1 MQNQINA
8 LKNVLIQEFFKLYE
22 QHQDD
27 HIYACT
33 LAFNP
38 YLSIDYIAVSTQRSI
53 FAEDED
59 SAQYLAAHDRWNVS
73 KWRYRSLLALSQDLA
88 QFKLTSV
95 NEVGHLNLDPSSIKI
110 TIKSESAN
118 HLSILLNAI
127 QQTKFDL
134 VQSYGIE
141 LDNILFF
148 ITVPTQPEIE
158 IYSAQVLNP
167 PSTQLD
173 DFLKSKQPLKL
184 DSLPKRMKLSQYDKD
199 LLIDLAQIVEIQPY
213 NYLHVAN
220 EVYLLSLEKSYAST
234 NPYIQ
239 KLIDSIV
246 AMTSDPKGTFAMD
259 KEEILQRIN
268 QFYFNAKSSDEALS
282 QDAIYK
288 FTDLTPDKASV

>member
-8 LKNVLIQEFFKLYE
+8 LKNVLIKALFKLYE

-38 YLSIDYIAVSTQRSI
+38 YLSIEYIAVSTQRSI

-59 SAQYLAAHDRWNVS
+59 SAQYLTTHDRWNVS
-73 KWRYRSLLALSQDLA
+73 KWRYRSLPSLSQDLA

-95 NEVGHLNLDPSSIKI
+95 NEVGFLDLNPSSIESSM
-110 TIKSESAN
+110 KSESTN

-167 PSTQLD
+167 SSTQLD
-173 DFLKSKQPLKL
+173 DFLKSKQP
-184 DSLPKRMKLSQYDKD
+184 PQAR
-199 LLIDLAQIVEIQPY
+199 
-213 NYLHVAN
+213 
-220 EVYLLSLEKSYAST
+220 
-234 NPYIQ
+234 
-239 KLIDSIV
+239 
-246 AMTSDPKGTFAMD
+246 
-259 KEEILQRIN
+259 
-268 QFYFNAKSSDEALS
+268 QFTQAYEAV
-282 QDAIYK
+282 
-288 FTDLTPDKASV
+288 SV